1 MTSCRTSMSQNGT
14 EKNSSHSDMEGC
26 ETDAEDNDSEA
37 IHFQHVQLHSIQ
49 CQLFQLAADEYISL
63 IAIVI
68 VTTQLLFALYRTTPE
83 RNRKDLYELS
93 ESCSKVTKAN
103 TQELIRNQETIL
115 TENAKEMRFMS
126 EETSEDLPK
135 VSATKKLI
143 LSDDDN
149 GKSKKRRRKV
159 DVKKSSMPGGVV
171 ASMECV
177 IDTKIVPEAHTSQND
192 NKADHKMLEDCDLMQ
207 NRKDQSTRLRV
218 VKSGIS
224 FQRCSV
230 CFGFGK
236 GLLPPKQSIC
246 RHCKRTQS
254 VEKRSKKKSKT
265 KKASI
270 ESVDT
275 PHSKEQVVVT
285 AKAKRV
291 SFGKHQALPYAVSVK
306 RLKAHAKK
314 TISTKPKANN
324 E

>member
-1 MTSCRTSMSQNGT
+1 M
-14 EKNSSHSDMEGC
+14 
-26 ETDAEDNDSEA
+26 
-37 IHFQHVQLHSIQ
+37 
-49 CQLFQLAADEYISL
+49 
-63 IAIVI
+63 
-68 VTTQLLFALYRTTPE
+68 
-83 RNRKDLYELS
+83 
-93 ESCSKVTKAN
+93 
-103 TQELIRNQETIL
+103 

-143 LSDDDN
+143 PSDDDN

-159 DVKKSSMPGGVV
+159 DVKKSSMPEEVV
-171 ASMECV
+171 TSMECV
-177 IDTKIVPEAHTSQND
+177 IDAKIVPEAHTSQND
-192 NKADHKMLEDCDLMQ
+192 NKADHKMLEDCDMMQ

-230 CFGFGK
+230 CFGFGR
-236 GLLPPKQSIC
+236 GLLPPQQSIC

-314 TISTKPKANN
+314 TISTKPKSNN